1 MVEAFTEHD
10 VRGWV
15 SVPAD
20 SPPTEVE
27 LRLGSMTVSR
37 TTATPDGAM
46 SASGKKGK
54 SSPTPSLPPPKG
66 DRRHSRQQIRTFTFA
81 ISELWDFAP
90 KGTPLRVVTGSQVL
104 PIHGHGM
111 FLRAPRSGSK
121 TPQDLQQF
129 FDKGYLLGRTGI
141 VQVSKSLDEEWQ
153 TAVGSLYEAM
163 RALFADEFGY
173 DLFIT
178 YGTLLGAVREGG
190 FLAHD
195 NDYDAS
201 FVSSATTGPEAAE
214 EVVRI
219 AKVLIAKGYRVGA
232 IGAGLHV
239 VDPARPR
246 HRIDIFH
253 VYFDADGVLQ
263 HPFGYAGDTQ
273 VTTAEWQGTREIEL
287 VGRPAL
293 VPVCAEQLLATF
305 YGDDWRLPKTAFKW
319 SVEKRGNDRTGL
331 LPPSRRTEVYWADYY
346 AHHEHADPS
355 SFARFVHD
363 RLGADPVTVVDIG
376 CGDGRDSLYFA
387 TRGRRVVG
395 LDRAGVAIEH
405 AREKASQAGLAR
417 ARFEVCDLADGAALA
432 EVLSE
437 EHDRPLVFYSRF
449 VLHAIDART
458 QGALQDAIDARSRTG
473 DLFVAEFRTDK
484 DKERAKAHPQHFRRY
499 QSAAGFLADLRRRGW
514 VIDYEVESS
523 GLSPWGDED
532 PVLCRAIARR
542 SEEIPGSPEHPA
554 VGATGAAVVS
564 PDQP

>member
-1 MVEAFTEHD
+1 MVEAFTERD

-27 LRLGSMTVSR
+27 LRLGSLTVSR
-37 TTATPDGAM
+37 TTATPDGAL
-46 SASGKKGK
+46 SASRKNAKV
-54 SSPTPSLPPPKG
+54 SPTPSLPPPKG

-81 ISELWDFAP
+81 ISQLWEYAP

-111 FLRAPRSGSK
+111 FLRAPRSGGQ
-121 TPQDLQQF
+121 TPQDLQKR
-129 FDKGYLLGRTGI
+129 FDEGRLLGRTGL
-141 VQVSKSLDEEWQ
+141 VQISKRLDEEWQ
-153 TAVGSLYEAM
+153 FAVGSLYEST
-163 RALFADEFGY
+163 RALLAEEFGY

-201 FVSSATTGPEAAE
+201 FVSSASTGPEAADE
-214 EVVRI
+214 LVKI

-232 IGAGLHV
+232 MAGGLHV
-239 VDPARPR
+239 VDPARPD

-253 VYFDADGVLQ
+253 IYFDADGVLQ

-273 VTTAEWQGTREIEL
+273 ITTADWKGTREIEF
-287 VGRPAL
+287 VGRSAL
-293 VPVCAEQLLATF
+293 IPVCAEKLLATF

-319 SVEKRGNDRTGL
+319 NVEKRGNDRTGVMT
-331 LPPSRRTEVYWADYY
+331 PPRVTDVYWADYY
-346 AHHEHADPS
+346 AHHVHTDAS
-355 SFARFVHD
+355 SFAQFVHD
-363 RLGADPVTVVDIG
+363 RLGSDSVTVVDIG
-376 CGDGRDSLYFA
+376 CGDGRDSIFFA
-387 TRGRRVVG
+387 TRGRKVLG

-405 AREKASQAGLAR
+405 AREKANQAGLAQ
-417 ARFEVCDLADGAALA
+417 ARFEECDLADGGALA

-437 EHDRPLVFYSRF
+437 ADARPFVFYSRF

-458 QGALQDAIDARSRTG
+458 QGALQDAIDAQSRSD

-484 DKERAKAHPQHFRRY
+484 DMELVKAHPKHFRRY
-499 QSAAGFLADLRRRGW
+499 QNAAGFLADLRERGW
-514 VIDYEVESS
+514 VIDYDVESS
-523 GLSPWGDED
+523 GLAPWGDEY
-532 PVLCRAIARR
+532 PVLCRVIARR
-542 SEEIPGSPEHPA
+542 P
-554 VGATGAAVVS
+554 
-564 PDQP
+564 

>member
-46 SASGKKGK
+46 SAHQKRSRV
-54 SSPTPSLPPPKG
+54 SPTPSLPPPQG

-81 ISELWDFAP
+81 ISELWEYVP
-90 KGTPLRVVTGSQVL
+90 KGTPLRVVTGAQVL

-111 FLRAPRSGSK
+111 FLRAPRSGGQ
-121 TPQDLQQF
+121 TPQDLQEL
-129 FDKGYLLGRTGI
+129 FDEGYLLGRTGV
-141 VQVSKSLDEEWQ
+141 VQVAKGLDDEWQ
-153 TAVGSLYEAM
+153 SAVGSLYEST
-163 RALFADEFGY
+163 RAVLADEFGY

-201 FVSSATTGPEAAE
+201 FVSSATTGPEAADDA
-214 EVVRI
+214 VRI
-219 AKVLIAKGYRVGA
+219 AKVLIAQGYRVGA
-232 IGAGLHV
+232 MGAGLHV

-253 VYFDADGVLQ
+253 IYFDADGVLQ
-263 HPFGYAGDTQ
+263 HPFGYAGATQ
-273 VTTAEWQGTREIEL
+273 ITSADWKGTREIEL
-287 VGRPAL
+287 AGRTAL
-293 VPVCAEQLLATF
+293 VPVCAEELLATF
-305 YGDDWRLPKTAFKW
+305 YGDDWRLPKTGFKW
-319 SVEKRGNDRTGL
+319 NVEKRGNDRTGVL
-331 LPPSRRTEVYWADYY
+331 TPARRTEVYWADYY
-346 AHHEHADPS
+346 AHHVHGDAS

-363 RLGADPVTVVDIG
+363 RVGPGPVTVIDIG
-376 CGDGRDSLYFA
+376 CGDGRDSIFFA
-387 TRGRRVVG
+387 TRGRKVLG
-395 LDRAGVAIEH
+395 LDRARVAVER
-405 AREKASQAGLAR
+405 ARERASQAGVAQ

-432 EVLSE
+432 ELLGE

-449 VLHAIDART
+449 VLHAIEAGT
-458 QGALQDAIDARSRTG
+458 QVALQNAIDAQARAD

-484 DKERAKAHPQHFRRY
+484 DEGRVKAHPKHFRRY
-499 QSAAGFLADLRRRGW
+499 QNAAGFLADLRRRGW
-514 VIDYEVESS
+514 VIDYEVESP
-523 GLSPWGDED
+523 GLAPWGDED

-542 SEEIPGSPEHPA
+542 P
-554 VGATGAAVVS
+554 
-564 PDQP
+564 